1 MGTDDIRMYVV
12 GIVLT
17 HQSRWDIDGHH
28 RGGRSV
34 DVLHYG
40 CKTAAQSLVQT
51 AAEETVYHHMVCRQH
66 GRYKLGGHFVEVH
79 TRHVGQ
85 PLLVRLAV
93 RRKRPFR
100 IEEIH
105 LEPVALPGQQSRQ
118 GKRIATVVPRSGK
131 TVSGVSGSQRSAMAR
146 ANAREAR
153 SIKSMEAIGSF
164 SMVSASSC
172 LMLVV
177 GNIFII
183 GLS

>member
-1 MGTDDIRMYVV
+1 
-12 GIVLT
+12 
-17 HQSRWDIDGHH
+17 
-28 RGGRSV
+28 
-34 DVLHYG
+34 
-40 CKTAAQSLVQT
+40 
-51 AAEETVYHHMVCRQH
+51 MVCRQH

-131 TVSGVSGSQRSAMAR
+131 NGERRVRLPT
-146 ANAREAR
+146 
-153 SIKSMEAIGSF
+153 
-164 SMVSASSC
+164 
-172 LMLVV
+172 L
-177 GNIFII
+177 GN
-183 GLS
+183 GTGQCA